1 MPESLKDCF
10 RFPSPSNQCILSRGP
25 RILYPGQKPAGKR
38 TARMGTEMPE
48 TADLY
53 DEANDDA
60 TAATEVDATAAA
72 DDTPTAAAPAKKLL
86 VLIDGN
92 SLLYRGF
99 FAMRAL
105 TTSAG
110 QPTNAVYSFT
120 MMLLTLLESQKP
132 HLMMCAWDRPE
143 PTFRHEA
150 FAEYKGTRSAP
161 PSELVEQGP
170 LARELVQAFN
180 IPMVEAIGYEADDV
194 IGTLA
199 RRGKETGYDVLIV
212 SGDTD
217 CLQLV
222 EPDVRVM
229 IPLKGVTDTMV
240 YDEEAV
246 KNRYGLEPRQ
256 LTDYRALKG
265 DTSDNIPGVPGVGEK
280 TASQLL
286 QQFDTIEN
294 LIERVDEVKAAKTQ
308 AALKNGVEQM
318 RQSKVLAT
326 IIRDVPLTD
335 VTLPDP
341 ETSAPTEPDVP
352 RVKEFFERLEF
363 RTLVKRLPGADPAAD
378 AKRKAAAERNAR
390 LEAADYDP
398 FADDGAEAGTPV
410 VVDELTPDFRDVTTP
425 EAWAEMAEAVRK
437 AVRVSVRLDAGGEGL
452 LDATLRG
459 VALGVGGGTVFY
471 VPAEPAAGAGVAP
484 VPAGGDLGGLFSD
497 GDGAAPVGLPTLP
510 PALVEILESEKVAKV
525 THDDKTAYG
534 ILERHGVVLRGVG
547 FDTELAAYLLNAGR
561 RASFPLHEIAFDYAG
576 RVLKP
581 LDKKERKGMEADA
594 TRAYEKNQ
602 TLEEADAILA
612 TLKVQEPRLSAE
624 GLTSVLETLDLP
636 VAPVL
641 AEMELAGLAVSIP
654 TFNRISKELGGRIAE
669 LERDIYEQAGEE
681 FTISSTKQLQT
692 VLFEKMKLPTGKKTK
707 TGYSTDADALE
718 MLSADY
724 PIVSL
729 ILQHREL
736 SKLKSTYAD
745 AMPAL
750 VRADTGRLHTSL
762 NQTVAATGRLSSSNP
777 NLQNIPIRT
786 EIGREIRRAFV
797 APEGLTL
804 ISADYSQIEL
814 RIFAHVA
821 DDGELVA
828 AFTSG
833 EDIHKYTAGKI
844 YNVPVNEVTSDMRRA
859 SKTVNYA
866 VIYGISDFAL
876 ARQLKISQPAAKEL
890 KASYFE
896 RFPGVKRYLES
907 TIEFARSKGYVQT
920 LYGRKRWIPDIN
932 SRVFQFRQAA
942 ERAAS
947 NMPIQGASADIMKR
961 AMVDVQRVL
970 KAECPNCRMLLQ
982 VHDELLFEAP
992 PKEVPT
998 LAGHVRACM
1007 MGAEKLAV
1015 ALEVEVKSGPTWAD
1029 VTPVAA

>member
-1 MPESLKDCF
+1 MPEISDLNDDV
-10 RFPSPSNQCILSRGP
+10 
-25 RILYPGQKPAGKR
+25 
-38 TARMGTEMPE
+38 TTTDE
-48 TADLY
+48 TAG
-53 DEANDDA
+53 
-60 TAATEVDATAAA
+60 AASGG
-72 DDTPTAAAPAKKLL
+72 AKKRL

-120 MMLLTLLESQKP
+120 MMLLTLMETQKP
-132 HLMMCAWDRPE
+132 HLIMCAWDRDE
-143 PTFRHEA
+143 PTFRHQT
-150 FAEYKGTRSAP
+150 FAEYKGTRQTTP
-161 PSELVEQGP
+161 TELVEQGP

-180 IPMVEAIGYEADDV
+180 IPMVDAIGYEADDV

-199 RRGKETGYDVLIV
+199 RRGKEAGYEVLIV

-222 EPDVRVM
+222 EPDVQVM
-229 IPLKGVTDTMV
+229 IPLKGVTDVMI
-240 YDEEAV
+240 YDEAAV

-286 QQFDTIEN
+286 QQFDTIEK
-294 LIERVDEVKAAKTQ
+294 LIESVDQVKAAKTQ
-308 AALKNGVEQM
+308 AALKNGIEQM
-318 RQSKVLAT
+318 KLSKVLAT

-335 VTLPDP
+335 VALPDP
-341 ETSAPTEPDVP
+341 ETSNPTEPDVP
-352 RVKEFFERLEF
+352 RVKEFFEQLEF
-363 RTLVKRLPGADPAAD
+363 RTLVRRLPGGGASFGATGE
-378 AKRKAAAERNAR
+378 AKRKNAAARVAE
-390 LEAADYDP
+390 LEDPNYDP
-398 FADDGAEAGTPV
+398 FAETGTEEPPV
-410 VVDELTPDFRDVTTP
+410 EVEELKPDFRDVTTP
-425 EAWAEMAEAVRK
+425 EDYSQMAEAIRK
-437 AVRVSVRLDAGGEGL
+437 ALRVSVRLDVSGEGL
-452 LDATLRG
+452 LDASVLG

-471 VPAEPAAGAGVAP
+471 VPAVVGEGVPEP
-484 VPAGGDLGGLFSD
+484 VPADGLGGLFAED
-497 GDGAAPVGLPTLP
+497 DGAKAPRATPTLP
-510 PALVEILESEKVAKV
+510 PAVVEILEAEKVAKV
-525 THDDKTAYG
+525 THDDKTTYG
-534 ILERHGVVLRGVG
+534 ILERHGVQLRGVA

-561 RASFPLHEIAFDYAG
+561 RSSFPLNEIAFDYAG
-576 RVLKP
+576 RTLKP

-594 TRAYEKNQ
+594 IRAYEKEE
-602 TLEEADAILA
+602 TLKAADAVLA
-612 TLKVQEPRLSAE
+612 VMKVQEPRLSAE
-624 GLTSVLETLDLP
+624 SLVPVLERYDLP

-641 AEMELAGLAVSIP
+641 AEMELVGLAVSIP
-654 TFNRISKELGGRIAE
+654 TFSRISKELGERMGE
-669 LERDIYEQAGEE
+669 LEKQIYEIAGEE
-681 FTISSTKQLQT
+681 FTISSIKQLQT
-692 VLFEKMKLPTGKKTK
+692 ILFEKLKLPTGKKTK
-707 TGYSTDADALE
+707 TGYSTDADVLE
-718 MLSADY
+718 ELSGEF

-736 SKLKSTYAD
+736 AKLKSTYAD

-750 VRADTGRLHTSL
+750 VRPDTGRLHTSL

-786 EIGREIRRAFV
+786 EIGREIRRAFI
-797 APEGLTL
+797 APEGKVLV
-804 ISADYSQIEL
+804 SADYSQIEL

-821 DDGELVA
+821 DDPELVA
-828 AFTSG
+828 AFSSG

-844 YNVPVNEVTSDMRRA
+844 YGVPVNQVTGDMRRA

-876 ARQLKISQPAAKEL
+876 ARQLKIAQPAAKEL

-896 RFPGVKRYLES
+896 RFPGVKRYIEG

-947 NMPIQGASADIMKR
+947 NMPIQGTSADIMKR
-961 AMVDVQRVL
+961 AMVDVQNVL
-970 KAECPNCRMLLQ
+970 KRECGNCRMLLQ

-992 PKEVPT
+992 PEEVPT
-998 LAGHVRACM
+998 LAGHVRTCM
-1007 MGAEKLAV
+1007 MGAEDLSV

-1029 VTPVAA
+1029 VTPISE